1 MYTETETNTA
11 NERKQLAAQVRQALL
26 EEMRK
31 AVAEKNWTKLNSI
44 VWLMQGSNPN
54 PAS

>member
-1 MYTETETNTA
+1 MYTEKETNPTTD
-11 NERKQLAAQVRQALL
+11 RKQLAAQVRQALL

-44 VWLMQGSNPN
+44 VWLMQGSSLN